1 MGILLRAMADVIPK
15 SAKIGNVTDFF
26 DDLGG
31 HSLIAAQLV
40 SKLRKESPEGSVL
53 KSIGLEAI
61 YQHRTAET
69 IVASFG
75 GSSGSE
81 KCPQSI
87 AAMGDHGEVSKRKY
101 ILCGI
106 AQVPILLLPC
116 GSNLYS
122 GTIPGFL
129 LRVAG
134 IRPRLRHSHHL
145 QRIRGNPASRATIGI
160 LGRWITIGKV
170 KEGEHRHYGIYYYR
184 WWLADHFVNLVDM
197 VTIAETPLLPAL
209 LRCMGA
215 RVGEHCRFGVLN
227 AGLAFDLGSV
237 GDDVVSG
244 KDIVLA
250 TSWAERG
257 HLILA
262 PVTVGSDVHVTSRL
276 PNSRWRTMD
285 RLSCP
290 IPISL
295 P

>member
-1 MGILLRAMADVIPK
+1 MPSIYCCNGR
-15 SAKIGNVTDFF
+15 SW
-26 DDLGG
+26 
-31 HSLIAAQLV
+31 
-40 SKLRKESPEGSVL
+40 GS
-53 KSIGLEAI
+53 LEAEVHTLR
-61 YQHRTAET
+61 HRT
-69 IVASFG
+69 
-75 GSSGSE
+75 GSS
-81 KCPQSI
+81 
-87 AAMGDHGEVSKRKY
+87 
-101 ILCGI
+101 
-106 AQVPILLLPC
+106 PILLLPC

>member
-1 MGILLRAMADVIPK
+1 VDDSDLGILLRAMADVIPK

-106 AQVPILLLPC
+106 AQVPALFFFFLVEAISILVPYLVFFFALREFGLAYAILITYSVFVGILL
-116 GSNLYS
+116 
-122 GTIPGFL
+122 
-129 LRVAG
+129 AG
-134 IRPRLRHSHHL
+134 RP
-145 QRIRGNPASRATIGI
+145 
-160 LGRWITIGKV
+160 
-170 KEGEHRHYGIYYYR
+170 
-184 WWLADHFVNLVDM
+184 
-197 VTIAETPLLPAL
+197 
-209 LRCMGA
+209 
-215 RVGEHCRFGVLN
+215 
-227 AGLAFDLGSV
+227 
-237 GDDVVSG
+237 
-244 KDIVLA
+244 
-250 TSWAERG
+250 
-257 HLILA
+257 
-262 PVTVGSDVHVTSRL
+262 
-276 PNSRWRTMD
+276 
-285 RLSCP
+285 
-290 IPISL
+290 
-295 P
+295 